1 MKIQGVAAAVV
12 LALTSL
18 AAPLAAKAQPTAK
31 VPLVGWL
38 LEAHAP
44 SGSPENLEAFRQSL
58 RELGYIEGKN
68 INVAYRFGEGRHDR
82 FAALAV
88 ELVRLEPDVIVAD
101 GAGTIRAARNATRAI
116 PIVMMHSTDPVAAGL
131 VASLARPGGNIT
143 GVITLSPELLAKRLA
158 LLKESFP
165 AVARV
170 AVLIGRKDSATTA
183 RLEEMQRAAQ
193 SLALRLQVLEVKTPS
208 DLNPAFQAAAKG
220 RADALIELP
229 AHVFHEHE
237 KQLVDFAARNR
248 LPAVF
253 HTRDFV
259 EAGGLMSYGA
269 HYPDLYR
276 RVAVYVDKILKGAKP
291 GDLPV
296 EQPTKFELVINMKTA
311 KALGLTI
318 PPSLLL
324 RADQLIE

>member
-1 MKIQGVAAAVV
+1 MI
-12 LALTSL
+12 
-18 AAPLAAKAQPTAK
+18 
-31 VPLVGWL
+31 GWL

-44 SGSPENLEAFRQSL
+44 SGSSETLEAFRQSL
-58 RELGYIEGKN
+58 RELGYVEGNN
-68 INVAYRFGEGRHDR
+68 ISVAYRFGEGRDDR
-82 FAALAV
+82 LAALAA
-88 ELVRLEPDVIVAD
+88 ELVRLKPDVIVAD
-101 GAGTIRAARNATRAI
+101 DPGGIRAARNATRAI
-116 PIVMMHSTDPVAAGL
+116 PIVMMTSTDPVATGL

-143 GVITLSPELLAKRLA
+143 GVITLSPELLGKRLA

-165 AVARV
+165 GVVRV
-170 AVLIGRKDSATTA
+170 AVLIGRKDPVTTA
-183 RLEEMQRAAQ
+183 RLEEMQRAAR
-193 SLALRLQVLEVKTPS
+193 SLALQLQVFEIKTPR
-208 DLNPAFQAAAKG
+208 DLDPAFQAATKG
-220 RADALIELP
+220 RAHALVELP

-276 RVAVYVDKILKGAKP
+276 RVAIYMDKILKGAKP
-291 GDLPV
+291 TDLPV

-324 RADQLIE
+324 RADQVIE